1 MLNNMTLNG
10 YIDCLL
16 HLPVNKKDNLVAPH
30 KAVLL
35 LTILELIKSGEIDRP
50 FIPLTKSLEKAFKAT
65 WNLYVKSSGS
75 FKCALNY
82 PFYHLSSSPFW
93 TLVKLPSFECR
104 KEYSL
109 SALKKSFAGAVI
121 DEDLFKLMK
130 DDASRSVIEN
140 ILIKTYLSSEYPTH
154 SSANVVLST
163 LAIFLLTV
171 A

>member
-93 TLVKLPSFECR
+93 TLVKLPSLNAE
-104 KEYSL
+104 K
-109 SALKKSFAGAVI
+109 
-121 DEDLFKLMK
+121 
-130 DDASRSVIEN
+130 N
-140 ILIKTYLSSEYPTH
+140 IRCQH
-154 SSANVVLST
+154 
-163 LAIFLLTV
+163 
-171 A
+171 